1 MRTNNHPGSAR
12 RRQNNANLSYRKS
25 RLLWSMDRTVCV
37 SVWSRFANGL
47 HDDVTMKL
55 TFHTAIVPVL
65 RCQAAW
71 VTAPWF
77 DHMIKLKKKNCLG
90 FLGFH
95 VCLWVIDLE
104 EKNWATHDT
113 YIYLR
118 MPLYSPFLLNTRI
131 LDTRMFNKSRHVRY
145 SNELC
150 VDVGMLYFM
159 SQ

>member
-1 MRTNNHPGSAR
+1 MVNGRSSMCDRLKSVRQWSPRWCHDEINISHRHCSGPALSGSV
-12 RRQNNANLSYRKS
+12 SYGP
-25 RLLWSMDRTVCV
+25 L
-37 SVWSRFANGL
+37 VWSY
-47 HDDVTMKL
+47 DK
-55 TFHTAIVPVL
+55 IE
-65 RCQAAW
+65 
-71 VTAPWF
+71 
-77 DHMIKLKKKNCLG
+77 KKMCLG

-104 EKNWATHDT
+104 GKNLATHDT

-118 MPLYSPFLLNTRI
+118 MPPFSPYLLNTSI
-131 LDTRMFNKSRHVRY
+131 FDTRMFNKSRHVRY

>member
-1 MRTNNHPGSAR
+1 MVNGRSSMCDR
-12 RRQNNANLSYRKS
+12 LKSVRQWTPRWCHDEINISYRHCS
-25 RLLWSMDRTVCV
+25 GPALSGSV
-37 SVWSRFANGL
+37 SYGPLVWSY
-47 HDDVTMKL
+47 DK
-55 TFHTAIVPVL
+55 IEE
-65 RCQAAW
+65 
-71 VTAPWF
+71 
-77 DHMIKLKKKNCLG
+77 KKMCLG

-131 LDTRMFNKSRHVRY
+131 FDTRMFNKSRHVRY
-145 SNELC
+145 SNELS

-159 SQ
+159 SQL

>member
-1 MRTNNHPGSAR
+1 MVNGRSSMCDRLKSVRQWSPRWCHDEINISHRHCSGPALSGSV
-12 RRQNNANLSYRKS
+12 SYGP
-25 RLLWSMDRTVCV
+25 LFWSCD
-37 SVWSRFANGL
+37 N
-47 HDDVTMKL
+47 
-55 TFHTAIVPVL
+55 IE
-65 RCQAAW
+65 
-71 VTAPWF
+71 
-77 DHMIKLKKKNCLG
+77 KKNCLG

-118 MPLYSPFLLNTRI
+118 MPLYSLFLLNTCI
-131 LDTRMFNKSRHVRY
+131 FDTLMFNKSRHVRY

>member
-1 MRTNNHPGSAR
+1 MVNGRSSMCDRLKSVRQWSPRWCHDEINISHRHCSGPALSGSV
-12 RRQNNANLSYRKS
+12 SYGP
-25 RLLWSMDRTVCV
+25 LFWSYD
-37 SVWSRFANGL
+37 
-47 HDDVTMKL
+47 K
-55 TFHTAIVPVL
+55 IE
-65 RCQAAW
+65 
-71 VTAPWF
+71 
-77 DHMIKLKKKNCLG
+77 KKMCLG

-118 MPLYSPFLLNTRI
+118 MPLYSPFFLLNTCI
-131 LDTRMFNKSRHVRY
+131 FDTRMFNKSRHVRY

-150 VDVGMLYFM
+150 VAVGMLYFM